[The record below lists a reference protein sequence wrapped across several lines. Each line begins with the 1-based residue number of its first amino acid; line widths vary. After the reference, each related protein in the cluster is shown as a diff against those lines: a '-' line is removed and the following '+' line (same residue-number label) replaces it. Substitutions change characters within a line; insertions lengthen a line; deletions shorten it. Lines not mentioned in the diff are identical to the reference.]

1 MQSWWDAIWPDN
13 LEKEIPWF
21 GELWEEFGEEIPLQA
36 LRQFA
41 ESGRT
46 LADLDYPDRFQRYF
60 RTCCRNAQQ
69 GSPPPPEK
77 ASSPSAS
84 LPSSNGDGRCLA
96 AAEPAPVPTVRALP
110 EERSVAVPRR
120 PSPEGNGHRRSSRP
134 EGNGRY
140 SAAAEPAPESASDTG
155 GTPGGTDFSAEE
167 VQLKEELV
175 NHMATFWANQADTP
189 HTRSPSHFL
198 APFRT
203 ERRRS

>member
-21 GELWEEFGEEIPLQA
+21 GELWEAFGEEIPLQA

-60 RTCCRNAQQ
+60 HTCCRNAQQ
-69 GSPPPPEK
+69 GSPPPLEKPASPATQRPSPPEGNGHPQP
-77 ASSPSAS
+77 SP
-84 LPSSNGDGRCLA
+84 PKGNGRRPA
-96 AAEPAPVPTVRALP
+96 AAEPAPA
-110 EERSVAVPRR
+110 
-120 PSPEGNGHRRSSRP
+120 
-134 EGNGRY
+134 
-140 SAAAEPAPESASDTG
+140 PAPKANGEQVLADVR
-155 GTPGGTDFSAEE
+155 AEE

-189 HTRSPSHFL
+189 HTRSPDHFL
-198 APFRT
+198 TSFRR
-203 ERRRS
+203 ERRRP